1 MLLGVMNTAS
11 NHCFD
16 PSSPPSVEPDF
27 SGFDTAEDM
36 YRDAVKWGL
45 ADQLRA
51 LLSQDHANDRNRDY
65 AIRLAREIG
74 YELAGAKNRDLAVD
88 LFLHV
93 TGLAEFGFSSLRD
106 YGRKHGCSHEWIRR
120 EAEAMR
126 ERLDLPRRA
135 NQRSEE
141 VREEYRLVNR
151 RNGGA

>member
-1 MLLGVMNTAS
+1 MLCGAMNTDS
-11 NHCFD
+11 NRFRED
-16 PSSPPSVEPDF
+16 TPTPVVQPDF

-45 ADQLRA
+45 DEKLRA
-51 LLSQDHANDRNRDY
+51 LLCQDHAHDRDRGD
-65 AIRLAREIG
+65 AIRLAREIA

-93 TGLAEFGFSSLRD
+93 TGLGEFGFSSLRD

-126 ERLDLPRRA
+126 ERLDLPRLA
-135 NQRSEE
+135 SQRSEE
-141 VREEYRLVNR
+141 VRTEYRLVNR

>member
-1 MLLGVMNTAS
+1 MLGGAMNTAS
-11 NHCFD
+11 NRCFD
-16 PSSPPSVEPDF
+16 PTPTPAVEPDF

-45 ADQLRA
+45 DEKLRA
-51 LLSQDHANDRNRDY
+51 LLGQDHANDPDPGA
-65 AIRLAREIG
+65 AIRLAREIA
-74 YELAGAKNRDLAVD
+74 YELGGAKNRDLAVD

-93 TGLAEFGFSSLRD
+93 TGLGEFGFSSLRD

-135 NQRSEE
+135 NQRSEK
-141 VREEYRLVNR
+141 VRAEYRLVNR
-151 RNGGA
+151 RNGVA

>member
-1 MLLGVMNTAS
+1 MNSTHTT
-11 NHCFD
+11 NE
-16 PSSPPSVEPDF
+16 PSVDPDF

-45 ADQLRA
+45 VEKLRT
-51 LLSQDHANDRNRDY
+51 LLWPDHVAGRDRGD
-65 AIRLAREIG
+65 AIRVAREIA
-74 YELAGAKNRDLAVD
+74 YELGGARNRDLAVD

-93 TGLAEFGFSSLRD
+93 TGLGEFGYYSLRD

-126 ERLDLPRRA
+126 QRLDLPRRA
-135 NQRSEE
+135 NQRSE
-141 VREEYRLVNR
+141 RIRAEYRLVNR